1 MTDENPQKRPSDD
14 FRSRYDRAKRF
25 RRSVEEDIEEALLF
39 ICPGRE
45 HDFDESE
52 RKNPDSDVEPETFLS
67 LPEDL
72 ALDFAADLVT
82 YYCPSENRWT
92 EYAVSRSAVVGF
104 EDEAVEKVTEREE
117 AIWEMIEA
125 SRFNDIAPQI
135 MFEANHGTIA
145 AWVEQAHFTQP
156 FHIEAVAPH
165 ELLTVPGHLG
175 ILDRF
180 RRQMKTAGE
189 LKLTFQNYPDVDL
202 SDRRIQNKIQR
213 SKHAMCEVVW
223 AFFVDWDD
231 PGNPMWKAEIVVDH
245 IQVLKPTIIGPLAG
259 SCPLL
264 VGRFN
269 PQINRPWGRGPA
281 IKALPDLR
289 KADRLDEAVLDGLD
303 QALHSTLI
311 YSNDGGLDLSEGIEP
326 DKAYPAGREF
336 TRNNVFELSRQV
348 QLDTGLITADR
359 VDERLRQCFY
369 QDGPRQRGDT
379 PPTASQWLDER
390 RRVQQRIGKP
400 SAPLWTEFFLPFI
413 QRIERIGVET
423 GRFDEQVTI
432 NGTVVSV
439 SPVSPLQKA
448 QNQDDLLTTRSNLDL
463 AFGVLQD
470 QAPNVIDMMATFKNI
485 KKASGDQLMVIRDE
499 EVTNEAPVAQE

>member
-1 MTDENPQKRPSDD
+1 MAEDNPQKRASKD
-14 FRSRYDRAKRF
+14 FSTRLTKAKRF
-25 RRSVEEDIEEALLF
+25 REAVEDDIEEVLLF
-39 ICPGRE
+39 VCPGRE
-45 HDFDESE
+45 HDFDEAS
-52 RKNPDSDVEPETFLS
+52 RYDPDEDVDAETFLS

-92 EYAVSRSAVVGF
+92 EYGVSRAAIEGFDEDEVLAVV
-104 EDEAVEKVTEREE
+104 EEREQ
-117 AIWEMIEA
+117 ALWEMIE
-125 SRFNDIAPQI
+125 SSNFNDIAPQI

-145 AWVEQAHFTQP
+145 AWVDQAHFTQP
-156 FHIEAVAPH
+156 FHIEAVPPH
-165 ELLTVPGHLG
+165 ELLLVPGHLG

-180 RRQMKTAGE
+180 RTQMISAGN
-189 LKLTFQNYPDVDL
+189 LKVTFANYPDVDL
-202 SDRRIQNKIQR
+202 SDQRIQNRMRNPADMLK
-213 SKHAMCEVVW
+213 VVW
-223 AFFVDWDD
+223 GFWVSWED
-231 PGNPMWKAEIVVDH
+231 PGNPMWMAEITVDD
-245 IQVLKPTIIGPLAG
+245 IQVLPPTNLGPLAG

-303 QALHSTLI
+303 QALHTTLI
-311 YSNDGGLDLSEGIEP
+311 YSNDGALDLSEGIEP
-326 DKAYPAGREF
+326 DRAYPAGREF
-336 TRNNVFELSRQV
+336 NRNNVFELNRQV
-348 QLDTGLITADR
+348 QLDTGLITEDR
-359 VDERLRQCFY
+359 VEERLRACFY

-413 QRIERIGVET
+413 QRVERIGVET
-423 GRFDEQVTI
+423 GRFDAQVTI
-432 NGTVVSV
+432 NGTVVSIN
-439 SPVSPLQKA
+439 PVSPLQKA

-463 AFGVLQD
+463 AFAVLQD
-470 QAPNVIDMMATFKNI
+470 QAPAVIDMMATFENI
-485 KKASGDQLMVIRDE
+485 RKASGDQLLVIRE
-499 EVTNEAPVAQE
+499 EDEAPSTQE